1 MIVADAS
8 VLVEILLGT
17 PLGAVGRDRLL
28 ASDET
33 IHVPELIDVEIAQA
47 LRRHARY
54 GRISDGRGALALA
67 HLRRFPLARYGH
79 EILLARVWELRHNLT
94 AYDAVYVV
102 LAEVL
107 DAPLVT
113 CDAPL
118 ARVGGHR
125 SRIEL
130 IEAPA

>member
-8 VLVEILLGT
+8 ILVEVLLGT

-28 ASDET
+28 AIDET
-33 IHVPELIDVEIAQA
+33 VHVPCLVDVEVAQA
-47 LRRHARY
+47 LRRHARH
-54 GRISDGRGALALA
+54 GRISDERGAQALA
-67 HLRRFPLARYGH
+67 RLRRFPLARYGH
-79 EILLARVWELRHNLT
+79 EILLARVWALRHNLT

-102 LAEVL
+102 LAEAL

-118 ARVGGHR
+118 ARATGHR
-125 SRIEL
+125 ARIEL
-130 IEAPA
+130 IEA